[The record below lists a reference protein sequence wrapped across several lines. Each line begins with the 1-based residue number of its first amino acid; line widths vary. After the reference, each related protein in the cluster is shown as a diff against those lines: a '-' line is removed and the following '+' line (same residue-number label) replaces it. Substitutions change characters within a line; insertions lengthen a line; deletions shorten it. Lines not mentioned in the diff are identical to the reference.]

1 MQYLGN
7 ACRIAL
13 APAVLELKQTVSS
26 LSAGIRLRYLSL
38 HT

>member
-13 APAVLELKQTVSS
+13 APAVLELRQTVSS
-26 LSAGIRLRYLSL
+26 YRQEFG
-38 HT
+38 